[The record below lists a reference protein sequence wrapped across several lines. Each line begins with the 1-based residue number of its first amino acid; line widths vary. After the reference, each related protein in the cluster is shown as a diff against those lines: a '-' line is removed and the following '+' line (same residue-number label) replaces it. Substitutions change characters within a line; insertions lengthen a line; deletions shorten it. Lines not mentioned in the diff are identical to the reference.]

1 MFADVMWVLHLALI
15 AAFVI
20 GAAWNIWDNLGP

>member
-1 MFADVMWVLHLALI
+1 MTFPDVMWGLHLALI

-20 GAAWNIWDNLGP
+20 GAAWNIWDNL